1 MRKTIPDEVLL
12 ALASK
17 NSGGGTGGTTNYNDL
32 ENKPKIAGVTLS
44 GNKSLSDLGIASA
57 NDLQQVAGSIPTS
70 LSALTEDSTHRTVTD
85 SEKSAWNGKQSAL
98 PVTVSGDDV
107 TFSGSITDGEG
118 NELSTLGKIGLSVV
132 NGMLCM
138 TYNN

>member
-17 NSGGGTGGTTNYNDL
+17 NSGGGSGGTTNYNEL
-32 ENKPKIAGVTLS
+32 NNKPQIAGVTLS
-44 GNKSLSDLGIASA
+44 GNKSLSDLGIAAST
-57 NDLQQVAGSIPTS
+57 DIPTS

-118 NELSTLGKIGLSVV
+118 NTLTTLGELGLSVDSEGYIIQTLD
-132 NGMLCM
+132 NE
-138 TYNN
+138 